1 MATEKTILIV
11 KVDAKEADLAGVVDP
26 AFLVSK
32 SAGRF
37 KYWFSDPADCGEAVK
52 AIGSA
57 FPAADCE
64 VIEPKLKP
72 GVMLTANPEE
82 TITGISEPETE
93 GGE

>member
-1 MATEKTILIV
+1 VATEKTILIV

-26 AFLVSK
+26 AFLVAK
-32 SAGRF
+32 TKGRF

-52 AIGSA
+52 AIGNA

-64 VIEPKLKP
+64 VIEPARTFAAVKVEKD
-72 GVMLTANPEE
+72 
-82 TITGISEPETE
+82 EPETE